1 MNVAD
6 SPEILK
12 SPIFTPRPGWR
23 RFFPAWAVIGALVFI
38 TAAVILFSRA
48 ENTDVD
54 NMASPTPDTT
64 DTFSIT
70 IERGDGPLHV
80 ARKAVT
86 TVTPLLSISVDP
98 AILLLAEMRIA
109 QELPLLLIPEAQYT
123 FTTSHVLSVISE
135 TAQTI
140 TPKQRQ
146 SLAPYLK

>member
-1 MNVAD
+1 MNVSD
-6 SPEILK
+6 SLEVIK

-38 TAAVILFSRA
+38 TVAIILFSRT
-48 ENTDVD
+48 ENADVD
-54 NMASPTPDTT
+54 NVASPTPDATG
-64 DTFSIT
+64 TFSIT

-86 TVTPLLSISVDP
+86 TAAPLLSITVDP

-109 QELPLLLIPEAQYT
+109 QELPLLLIPEAQHT
-123 FTTSHVLSVISE
+123 FTTSRVLSVISE

-140 TPKQRQ
+140 TQRQRQ
-146 SLAPYLK
+146 SLTPYLQ